1 MLIIF
6 YPQYTMSKT
15 ILITGCSTGIGLASS
30 RLFFEKGWNV
40 VATMRNPDKDTELR
54 TFDASRILV
63 VKLDVTDLTS
73 IEQAIAA
80 GIAKFGK
87 IDVLVN
93 NAGYGQN
100 GLFELTPREQVQE
113 QFDVN
118 VFGQLVLFLIIPL
131 SADSHP
137 CLQVL
142 WM

>member
-1 MLIIF
+1 
-6 YPQYTMSKT
+6 MSKT

-54 TFDASRILV
+54 TFDASRMLV

-93 NAGYGQN
+93 NARYGQN
-100 GLFELTPREQVQE
+100 GLFELTPQE

-118 VFGQLVLFLIIPL
+118 VFRRLSFCVIRL
-131 SADSHP
+131 SADSP
-137 CLQVL
+137 SDSEVL
-142 WM
+142 